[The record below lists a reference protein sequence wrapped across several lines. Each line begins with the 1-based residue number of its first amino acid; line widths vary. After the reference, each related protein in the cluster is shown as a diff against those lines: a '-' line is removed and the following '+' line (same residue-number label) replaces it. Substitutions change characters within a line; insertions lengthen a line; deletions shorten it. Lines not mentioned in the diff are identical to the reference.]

1 MVVFSL
7 YLIMSLDNCGFVLLK
22 ALMCKTR
29 FERFCGF
36 FGGMLIKLTSQVQNS
51 ANMIIFC

>member
-36 FGGMLIKLTSQVQNS
+36 FGGMLIKLTSEVQNS
-51 ANMIIFC
+51 ANVIIFC